1 MNIHTYRLNS
11 FVGNNTLG
19 NPAGVSIV
27 DFWPSDQELLHSAA
41 TNGTP
46 ETAFLARHDNR
57 WHIRWFT
64 NTCEIDLCG
73 HATLAAGHVL
83 FHIRHEPGDSI
94 QLHSGVGSLAVSLNR
109 NNGQVIL
116 DFPSRPGEPITAPEL
131 LYQAL
136 NIRPQAVWGGV
147 DYMAVFADQSQILAV
162 RPDMNLLRQL
172 DRRGLII
179 TAPGTDCDFVSRFF
193 LPKAGIDEDHVT
205 GSAHCQLTPY
215 WQQIT
220 GKNSLL
226 ARQLSSR
233 GGELFCQ
240 LNNDRVLIAGLVRE
254 D

>member
-1 MNIHTYRLNS
+1 MNIYTYRLNS
-11 FVGNNTLG
+11 FVGNKALG

-46 ETAFLARHDNR
+46 ETAFLARHNDI
-57 WHIRWFT
+57 WYIRWFT

-83 FHIRHEPGDSI
+83 FNVLNEPGESI
-94 QLHSGVGSLAVSLNR
+94 RLHSGVGQLAVSHNR
-109 NNGQVIL
+109 SNGQIIL
-116 DFPSRPGEPITAPEL
+116 DFPSRPGELITAPEL
-131 LYQAL
+131 LSEAL
-136 NIRPQAVWGGV
+136 NIKPLAVWGGV
-147 DYMAVFADQSQILAV
+147 DYMAVYSDQKQILAV
-162 RPDMNLLRQL
+162 QPDMTLLRQL

-179 TAPGTDCDFVSRFF
+179 TSPGIDCDFVSRFF
-193 LPKAGIDEDHVT
+193 LPKAGIDEDYVT

-220 GKNSLL
+220 GKNNLL

-240 LNNDRVLIAGLVRE
+240 LKDDRVLLAGLVTQN
-254 D
+254 